1 MKKLY
6 AILLALALTL
16 SLAACGSSSGGD
28 AQQSGGNDAQQS
40 SDAGSGSGDGLYFK
54 RRAHLWWKYKGRVM
68 YAYRSGSFKILC
80 HGIWNHACY
89 EDRVYRI
96 WHGKEGF

>member
-40 SDAGSGSGDGLYFK
+40 SDAGSGSGD
-54 RRAHLWWKYKGRVM
+54 AQTPPD
-68 YAYRSGSFKILC
+68 SGSGDVITVGF
-80 HGIWNHACY
+80 AQ
-89 EDRVYRI
+89 DRKSVV
-96 WHGKEGF
+96 